1 MLRYIIKRLL
11 LMIPVLIGVSMIVY
25 FISGSNTAPIMLKL
39 GGEELTKEEY
49 AALEHELGF
58 DRPLIVRYVEY
69 MSNVLRGDMG
79 KSYITGESVFQV
91 YLKKL
96 PVTLWLASASVL
108 VCILISIPLGIISA
122 LKNGSLVDNGSMVL
136 ALLGLSI
143 PNYWLGLLLIIA
155 FSLKLKWFPSGGYRD
170 GIRSFIL
177 PAITVGTGMTASL
190 TRQTRS
196 SMLDV
201 LRADYLRTAR
211 AKGVP
216 ERRVILRHAL
226 RNALIPIITVI
237 GGEISTTLAGS
248 VLTETVF
255 ALPGVGRQLV
265 DAINNMDVNMVTGF
279 VTLKAMVSATIHLLV
294 DLLYAFVDPRIKAQ
308 FAAGGKKRG

>member
-25 FISGSNTAPIMLKL
+25 FISGSNTAPILLKM
-39 GGEELTKEEY
+39 GGEELTEAEY

-58 DRPLIVRYVEY
+58 DRPIIVRYAEY
-69 MSNVLRGDMG
+69 MSNLLRGDMG
-79 KSYITGESVFQV
+79 KSHITGESVFQV

-96 PVTLWLASASVL
+96 PTTLWLASASVL
-108 VCILISIPLGIISA
+108 VCILISLPLGIISA

-155 FSLKLKWFPSGGYRD
+155 FSLKLKWFPSGGTRD
-170 GIRSFIL
+170 GIKSFIL

-216 ERRVILRHAL
+216 ERRVIMRHAL
-226 RNALIPIITVI
+226 GNALIPIITII

-265 DAINNMDVNMVTGF
+265 DAINNMDVNMVTGL
-279 VTLKAMVSATIHLLV
+279 VTLKAMVSAVIHLLV

-308 FAAGGKKRG
+308 FAEGGKKRG